1 VCLTITSLLLLQEV
15 ESRKGEFKK
24 DQGQLKREKTKRA
37 DASTVM
43 KRAKL

>member
-1 VCLTITSLLLLQEV
+1 V
-15 ESRKGEFKK
+15 ESRKEEFKS
-24 DQGQLKREKTKRA
+24 DQDQLKREKTKRA